1 MSVCPE
7 YNLSKVVLLILSII
21 TLIIVSFCIDT
32 YRDYYEDGSKT
43 NKNKWL
49 KYQLTL
55 FFCNCI
61 IVYSFYRIKTGK
73 ENTQQPYNFPDGFK
87 FSSLF
92 AIMNLISVISGGTR
106 KKNGA
111 LIFYLFS
118 SMSIILS
125 CILGYKYI
133 KEFINANPVDSE
145 SLKAGFTRDF
155 KRGVAMAVTPYNYLR
170 KKNQER
176 KKKNNQQ
183 MTSRKR
189 RVTPKVDSDDLE
201 GIQMTSTKR
210 EAPKVRFDL
219 NLKTISGPIQR
230 KQGQQKTDTKTS
242 QKTDTKTSQKTDTK
256 TLTPVI
262 RQNMRKQLQLK
273 GDGLHGLKKGVKGPV
288 QFEDIREEYKTG
300 DLTKEDFN
308 FKKFQGKITPHHPLK

>member
-73 ENTQQPYNFPDGFK
+73 ENTQQPYNFEDGLK

-145 SLKAGFTRDF
+145 SLKAGFTNDL
-155 KRGVAMAVTPYNYLR
+155 KHGVKIAGLPIKYLKQNIR
-170 KKNQER
+170 ER
-176 KKKNNQQ
+176 NKKKNNQVLGDIQ

-189 RVTPKVDSDDLE
+189 
-201 GIQMTSTKR
+201 
-210 EAPKVRFDL
+210 EAPEVRFDSDV
-219 NLKTISGPIQR
+219 KTISGPKTKQRQQQR
-230 KQGQQKTDTKTS
+230 KQGQ
-242 QKTDTKTSQKTDTK
+242 QKTDTK

-262 RQNMRKQLQLK
+262 RQDIRKQLQLK
-273 GDGLHGLKKGVKGPV
+273 GDGLHGLKKGRKGAV
-288 QFEDIREEYKTG
+288 QKQFEGIREEYKTG
-300 DLTKEDFN
+300 DLKKRDFN
-308 FKKFQGKITPHHPLK
+308 FKKFQGKIPIATAV

>member
-1 MSVCPE
+1 
-7 YNLSKVVLLILSII
+7 
-21 TLIIVSFCIDT
+21 
-32 YRDYYEDGSKT
+32 
-43 NKNKWL
+43 
-49 KYQLTL
+49 
-55 FFCNCI
+55 
-61 IVYSFYRIKTGK
+61 
-73 ENTQQPYNFPDGFK
+73 
-87 FSSLF
+87 
-92 AIMNLISVISGGTR
+92 
-106 KKNGA
+106 
-111 LIFYLFS
+111 
-118 SMSIILS
+118 
-125 CILGYKYI
+125 
-133 KEFINANPVDSE
+133 
-145 SLKAGFTRDF
+145 
-155 KRGVAMAVTPYNYLR
+155 MAVTPYNYLR

-230 KQGQQKTDTKTS
+230 KQGQQKTDTKT
-242 QKTDTKTSQKTDTK
+242 
-256 TLTPVI
+256 LTPVI

>member
-176 KKKNNQQ
+176 KKKIIN
-183 MTSRKR
+183 K
-189 RVTPKVDSDDLE
+189 
-201 GIQMTSTKR
+201 
-210 EAPKVRFDL
+210 
-219 NLKTISGPIQR
+219 
-230 KQGQQKTDTKTS
+230 
-242 QKTDTKTSQKTDTK
+242 
-256 TLTPVI
+256 
-262 RQNMRKQLQLK
+262 
-273 GDGLHGLKKGVKGPV
+273 
-288 QFEDIREEYKTG
+288 
-300 DLTKEDFN
+300 
-308 FKKFQGKITPHHPLK
+308 

>member
-73 ENTQQPYNFPDGFK
+73 ENTQQPYNFEDGLK

-92 AIMNLISVISGGTR
+92 AMMNLISVISGGTR

-176 KKKNNQQ
+176 KKKNNQEIQ

-189 RVTPKVDSDDLE
+189 RGTQFDSDE
-201 GIQMTSTKR
+201 GIQMTSRKR
-210 EAPKVRFDL
+210 EAPKTSLESDV
-219 NLKTISGPIQR
+219 KTISGPIQR
-230 KQGQQKTDTKTS
+230 KQGQQKTDTKT
-242 QKTDTKTSQKTDTK
+242 
-256 TLTPVI
+256 LTPVI
-262 RQNMRKQLQLK
+262 RQDIRKQLQLK
-273 GDGLHGLKKGVKGPV
+273 GDGLHGLKKGRKGAV
-288 QFEDIREEYKTG
+288 QKQFEGIREEYKTG
-300 DLTKEDFN
+300 DLKKRDFN
-308 FKKFQGKITPHHPLK
+308 FKKFQGKIPIATAV

>member
-21 TLIIVSFCIDT
+21 TLVIVSFCIDT

-73 ENTQQPYNFPDGFK
+73 ENLQQPYDFPDGFK

-133 KEFINANPVDSE
+133 KEFIDTNPNASE
-145 SLKAGFTRDF
+145 GLRTGIVKDFTRVSNLVKVPYQYYK
-155 KRGVAMAVTPYNYLR
+155 KRKEDSTEGGKGIQAVTTQASGPPVYNKKR
-170 KKNQER
+170 KKGSTDGE
-176 KKKNNQQ
+176 K
-183 MTSRKR
+183 
-189 RVTPKVDSDDLE
+189 
-201 GIQMTSTKR
+201 GIQMTTLRRKSPAVTTQ
-210 EAPKVRFDL
+210 A
-219 NLKTISGPIQR
+219 SGIPV
-230 KQGQQKTDTKTS
+230 S
-242 QKTDTKTSQKTDTK
+242 E
-256 TLTPVI
+256 TLTPQVKP
-262 RQNMRKQLQLK
+262 QTRKQTNPKLIEQIKKVK
-273 GDGLHGLKKGVKGPV
+273 GDGLHGLGILKGGTV
-288 QFEDIREEYKTG
+288 QKQYSGKVQEQFQDIRAKYKGTG
-300 DLTKEDFN
+300 KGSLQDFN
-308 FKKFQGKITPHHPLK
+308 YKKFQGKVGNPLGVK